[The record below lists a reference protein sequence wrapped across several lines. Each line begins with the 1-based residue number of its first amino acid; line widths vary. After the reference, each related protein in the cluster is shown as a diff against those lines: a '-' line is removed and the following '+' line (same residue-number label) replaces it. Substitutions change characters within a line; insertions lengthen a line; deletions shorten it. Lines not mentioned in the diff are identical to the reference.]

1 MKAKRKVTSTIYL
14 TEEQQVL
21 LKELSEKSKVP
32 VAEYIRQGVD
42 LVLKKMLSICPVSF
56 LLYWIK
62 TIEKQSGIKNEPNPF
77 APDS

>member
-42 LVLKKMLSICPVSF
+42 LVLKKNAEHLPGQLSFI
-56 LLYWIK
+56 LDQNHRK
-62 TIEKQSGIKNEPNPF
+62 TKRDQK
-77 APDS
+77 